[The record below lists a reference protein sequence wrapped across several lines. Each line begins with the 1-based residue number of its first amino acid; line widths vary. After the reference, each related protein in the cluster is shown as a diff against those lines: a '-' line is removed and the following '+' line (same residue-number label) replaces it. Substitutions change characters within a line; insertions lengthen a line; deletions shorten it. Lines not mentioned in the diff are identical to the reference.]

1 MIFIFVFGGGL
12 IFGSFANVL
21 IWRLKSGEKIVNS
34 RSRCPHCRKQL
45 KAIDL
50 IPIGSFIFLRGR
62 CRYCRQKISWQYP
75 LVELVIGAL
84 FVLAFWVELRKLGS
98 ENDWQFILTVLRDWF
113 FMVILVAIFVYDLK
127 WYQILDQLT
136 LPAIIGAVIFILF
149 LKMSWLNL
157 LLAGIFGLAFFFIQ
171 WAVSKGKW
179 IGDGDLRL
187 GFLMGVMLGWPNVAV
202 AIFLAYIIG
211 AIFSIGLLLRGVK
224 KLKSQ
229 IPFGTFLSLATIIA
243 LFWGSDIVNWYLSLL

>member
-136 LPAIIGAVIFILF
+136 LPAIIGAVIFNLF

-171 WAVSKGKW
+171 WFRSN
-179 IGDGDLRL
+179 L
-187 GFLMGVMLGWPNVAV
+187 
-202 AIFLAYIIG
+202 
-211 AIFSIGLLLRGVK
+211 
-224 KLKSQ
+224 
-229 IPFGTFLSLATIIA
+229 
-243 LFWGSDIVNWYLSLL
+243 